1 MRVQSWIDDYNREAK
16 PCVDVKEFINTNGV
30 TQNIWVDNVPIG
42 IFVYTF
48 CIDTISIHIVW
59 IKPKYRNKIKEAMK
73 YMAEW
78 SIEEGYREVELIVD
92 TRACP
97 IVERYLKLKPVQK
110 IYLTKIDR
118 ILEVL

>member
-1 MRVQSWIDDYNREAK
+1 
-16 PCVDVKEFINTNGV
+16 
-30 TQNIWVDNVPIG
+30 
-42 IFVYTF
+42 
-48 CIDTISIHIVW
+48 
-59 IKPKYRNKIKEAMK
+59 MK